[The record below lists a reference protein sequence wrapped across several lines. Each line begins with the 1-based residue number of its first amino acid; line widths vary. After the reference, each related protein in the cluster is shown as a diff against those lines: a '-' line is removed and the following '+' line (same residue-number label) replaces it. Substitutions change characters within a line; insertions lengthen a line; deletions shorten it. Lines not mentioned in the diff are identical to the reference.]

1 MKNLRTRAS
10 AICRL
15 LAIAALILFPSAIT
29 AATKCRS
36 SDFACF
42 KRKMM
47 PKIGRK
53 IAIAGVLSSAK
64 LGWIV
69 RFDHWG
75 VYVYAVQTSDV
86 SKMNA
91 FAPFEGQNIKV
102 SGTLRHSAGSGST
115 RSDEAI
121 VPEHFFFDLADAKV
135 ISPRPAAEIEFREM
149 RLRKPPLAELYFD
162 IRLRNDG
169 AAARWFLLPSNLGSA
184 NASIGAKGGVDTL
197 EVFAPHGHGRAI
209 IGHFL
214 GTGGFQAL
222 LLPPHAEVRLRH
234 FTISYWGEPPD
245 RLRIEVV
252 IAKALTIGGERA
264 EKWFGSQPLSSV
276 KADIT
281 ENATSTSRM
290 LRSKRTP
297 DNKEVATRIEEDR
310 RFHLLVSLE
319 QKK

>member
-1 MKNLRTRAS
+1 MKNPRTRAA

-15 LAIAALILFPSAIT
+15 LAIAALTLFPSAIT

-47 PKIGRK
+47 PKVGRK
-53 IAIAGVLSSAK
+53 ITVGGILSSAK

-69 RFDHWG
+69 RFDNWG
-75 VYVYAVQTSDV
+75 VYIYAVQTNEASR
-86 SKMNA
+86 MNA
-91 FAPFEGQNIKV
+91 FAPFEGQTIKV
-102 SGTLRHSAGSGST
+102 TGTLRHSAGSGST

-121 VPEHFFFDLADAKV
+121 VPEHFYFDLADARV
-135 ISPRPAAEIEFREM
+135 ISPRPAAAIEFREM
-149 RLRKPPLAELYFD
+149 RLRTPPLAELYFD
-162 IRLRNDG
+162 VRLRNDRS
-169 AAARWFLLPSNLGSA
+169 AARWFLLPSNLGSA

-197 EVFAPHGHGRAI
+197 EVFAPRGQGRVI

-222 LLPPHAEVRLRH
+222 LLPPHAKVRLRL
-234 FTISYWGEPPD
+234 FSISYWGDPPD

-252 IAKALTIGGERA
+252 IAKTFSIGGERA

-281 ENATSTSRM
+281 ENARSISRM

-297 DNKEVATRIEEDR
+297 DNKEVAPRIEDGR
-310 RFHLLVSLE
+310 RLQLTVSLTAK
-319 QKK
+319 Q

>member
-1 MKNLRTRAS
+1 MKNLRTRGS

-15 LAIAALILFPSAIT
+15 LAIAALILFPSVIT

-47 PKIGRK
+47 PRVGRK

-75 VYVYAVQTSDV
+75 VYIYAVGTDDT

-91 FAPFEGQNIKV
+91 FAPFEGQTIKV

-115 RSDEAI
+115 RSDEASI
-121 VPEHFFFDLADAKV
+121 PEHFFFDLADAKV
-135 ISPRPAAEIEFREM
+135 ISPSPAAEIEFREM
-149 RLRKPPLAELYFD
+149 RRRQPPLAELYFD

-169 AAARWFLLPSNLGSA
+169 AAARWFLLPSNLGSS
-184 NASIGAKGGVDTL
+184 NTSIGAKGGIDTL
-197 EVFAPHGHGRAI
+197 EVFAPRGQGRVI

-222 LLPPHAEVRLRH
+222 LLPPRAEVRLRRLK
-234 FTISYWGEPPD
+234 ISYWADPLY
-245 RLRIEVV
+245 RLQREVV
-252 IAKALTIGGERA
+252 IAWSLTIGGEPA
-264 EKWFGSQPLSSV
+264 EKWFGSSAMRS
-276 KADIT
+276 D
-281 ENATSTSRM
+281 NA
-290 LRSKRTP
+290 
-297 DNKEVATRIEEDR
+297 
-310 RFHLLVSLE
+310 
-319 QKK
+319 